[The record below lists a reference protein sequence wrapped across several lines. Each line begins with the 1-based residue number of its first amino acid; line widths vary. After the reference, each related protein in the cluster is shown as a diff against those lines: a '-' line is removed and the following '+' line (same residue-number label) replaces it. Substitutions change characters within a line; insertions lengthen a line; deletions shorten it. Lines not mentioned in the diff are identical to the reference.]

1 MHVVIILLILFILL
15 YCFAIFPEMSRQ
27 KRMKAFHGIMFAH
40 RGLHSKT
47 HGIPENSMSAFR
59 AAIQKNYGIELD
71 LHLTRDGELVVFHD
85 DDLKRVCGR
94 PERPND
100 LTAAELTKCTLLG
113 TKEHIPLFRDVLAL
127 VNDQVPLLV
136 ELKIPERN
144 MQICQKAYEMLR
156 SYHGAFLLESFN
168 SEGLYWFRKNAPEVL
183 RGQLSSRLTKE
194 KSDVSWF
201 LRFFV
206 ENLWC
211 NFLGRPDF
219 IAYKL
224 TDLPK
229 LTVTLLRIFS
239 GTTIAV
245 WTLRTKDAIH
255 EGKQEYDIQIFE
267 NPVKIINK

>member
-1 MHVVIILLILFILL
+1 
-15 YCFAIFPEMSRQ
+15 
-27 KRMKAFHGIMFAH
+27 
-40 RGLHSKT
+40 
-47 HGIPENSMSAFR
+47 MSAFR

-85 DDLKRVCGR
+85 DDLKRVCGP
-94 PERPND
+94 PERPED
-100 LTAAELTKCTLLG
+100 LTAAELTKCTILG

>member
-94 PERPND
+94 PERPED

-156 SYHGAFLLESFN
+156 SYHGAFLLE
-168 SEGLYWFRKNAPEVL
+168 FRRSVLVPEKCSGSPKRTIIFQTDKGEIRCILVFTVL
-183 RGQLSSRLTKE
+183 CG
-194 KSDVSWF
+194 KSV
-201 LRFFV
+201 V
-206 ENLWC
+206 
-211 NFLGRPDF
+211 
-219 IAYKL
+219 
-224 TDLPK
+224 
-229 LTVTLLRIFS
+229 
-239 GTTIAV
+239 
-245 WTLRTKDAIH
+245 
-255 EGKQEYDIQIFE
+255 
-267 NPVKIINK
+267 